1 LIFIVRFLF
10 NDMKYLRICC
20 WSISMLFC
28 ASQASDASHLRAGEI
43 TVERISCNG
52 LTFRITITVYTDTG
66 SSVRFSNDGVGVL
79 SFGDGTFINPPQ
91 REHTVPPGVGPG
103 IGLVK
108 YVAPPHTFPGPGRYT
123 ITYKESYRNQEI
135 INIARPEGTDFFLET
150 VIIIDPFIGCDN
162 SPQLRVPPINRGCTG
177 KAWYHNPGAY
187 DPDDGDLLTYELVA
201 PKQDRGVPVNNYR
214 DPNASEFYDRI
225 GANYATANEDGT
237 GPPTFSIDSVGGTIL
252 WDSPGAPGEYNIAFR
267 IIQWRRI
274 GGVFRQIGYVT
285 RDMQIIIEDCRNER
299 PELTVPQ
306 DICVE
311 AGTTINETIF
321 GNDPDALDEL
331 KIEAFSD
338 VFELGSSPATYT
350 PNPAVFQKPPRPARL
365 SFSWATTCA
374 HIKEQPYQV
383 VFQVSDKSTGGP
395 TLVQFKTWRIR
406 VIGPKPVWKSAVVD
420 IATRSARLEW
430 EPYRCAGSAST
441 MEVWR
446 RVDSYGAEVGPCTTG
461 MPESFGYTKIA
472 TVPIGTTRYTN
483 GGLASGA
490 KYCYRLVAVFP
501 LPRGGESVVSQ
512 EICLPPFRAD
522 RAVITHATVD
532 RTDERLGQ
540 VTVRWR
546 SPFDIDKASFPPP
559 YRYKVYRAEG
569 FGGNVR
575 LAEAFPGTRPD
586 TVWVDTGLNTRDI
599 VYNYRVLGFDSNGA
613 RIDSSAVASTVRLE
627 IRPKFREL
635 ELRWAANVPW
645 SNNTFDHPTHTVYR
659 GPAGATEAQLAK
671 VADVNVNQGGFVF
684 RDENLDESQ
693 AYCYRVE
700 ARGSYGNPRIPAPLV
715 NFSQIS
721 CAQAAI
727 PEPPCKPIFATKLP
741 ALDCDEYRATSSCV
755 DKRGAYSNTLNW
767 RRPDPACAENIKGY
781 YVYFADKI
789 GNEFTKIK
797 DPITGQDIFVTDTV
811 FVHANLES
819 FAGCYKISAVDGA
832 GNEGE
837 LSDEVCFDNCPYYE
851 LPNVFTPNG
860 DKCNDVFSAY
870 STRNIGEGGVSEC
883 EQTALSQDQVLDL
896 QKRCARF
903 VERVVFTVYNRW
915 GTEVYHYE
923 SGGPRTIFGESDI
936 YIDWDGRDNNR
947 GELST
952 GIYYYKAQVTFDV
965 VDPSR
970 QNSTI
975 KGWVQLIR

>member
-1 LIFIVRFLF
+1 
-10 NDMKYLRICC
+10 MKYLKIGG
-20 WSISMLFC
+20 WLVSMLIGM
-28 ASQASDASHLRAGEI
+28 SQELYATHLRAGEI
-43 TVERISCNG
+43 TVERVSCNG
-52 LTFRITITVYTDTG
+52 LTFRITITAYTNLG
-66 SSVRFSNDGVGVL
+66 STVKFSDGTL
-79 SFGDGTFINPPQ
+79 SFGDGTSIQTP
-91 REHTVPPGVGPG
+91 TVENIIRPELGSG
-103 IGLVK
+103 IGFVQF
-108 YVAPPHTFPGPGRYT
+108 VAPPHTFPGPGRYT
-123 ITYKESYRNQEI
+123 ITYKERNRNAGILNMSNSVNTQ
-135 INIARPEGTDFFLET
+135 FFLET

-162 SPQLRVPPINRGCTG
+162 SPRLLVPPIDKGCTG
-177 KAWYHNPGAY
+177 KAWFHNPGAF
-187 DPDDGDLLTYELVA
+187 DPDGDSLSYEFTD
-201 PKQDRGVPVNNYR
+201 PKQDRNVPVNNYR
-214 DPNASEFYDRI
+214 DPNAREFYDRI
-225 GANYATANEDGT
+225 GASYPTANEDGT
-237 GPPTFSIDSVGGTIL
+237 GPPTFSIDPLTGTIL

-267 IIQWRRI
+267 IIQWRKV
-274 GGVFRQIGYVT
+274 GGVPRQIGYVT
-285 RDMQIIIEDCRNER
+285 RDMQVIIEDCKNER

-331 KIEAFSD
+331 KIEAFSE
-338 VFELGSSPATYT
+338 VFQLSPSPATYT
-350 PNPAVFQKPPRPARL
+350 PNPAVFQRPPRPARL

-383 VFQVSDKSTGGP
+383 VFKVSDKSTGGP

-446 RVDSYGAEVGPCTTG
+446 RVDSYGAGVGPCTTG

-721 CAQAAI
+721 CAQ
-727 PEPPCKPIFATKLP
+727 PNDNQPPCEVSFLPPKPEDI
-741 ALDCDEYRATSSCV
+741 DCNKYFETTGCNTAVSF
-755 DKRGAYSNTLNW
+755 SNTLNW
-767 RRPDPACAENIKGY
+767 RRPSDPACQIDISSYSIY
-781 YVYFADKI
+781 YSPQV
-789 GNEFTKIK
+789 GGEFKKLDVVVK
-797 DPITGQDIFVTDTV
+797 DTF
-811 FVHANLES
+811 FVHSNNLTS
-819 FAGCYKISAVDGA
+819 FAGCYKITAVDRA
-832 GNEGE
+832 GNESD
-837 LSDEVCFDNCPYYE
+837 LSEEVCFDNCPYYE

-870 STRNIGEGGVSEC
+870 STRNIGEGGASDC
-883 EQTALSQDQVLDL
+883 ERERGLLLSPGQVLDL

-903 VERVVFTVYNRW
+903 VRSVVFTVYNRW
-915 GTEVYHYE
+915 GTEVYQYE
-923 SGGPRTIFGESDI
+923 SGGERGI
-936 YIDWDGRDNNR
+936 YIDWDGKDNSRRD
-947 GELST
+947 LST
-952 GIYYYKAQVTFDV
+952 GVYYYEAQVSFNV
-965 VDPSR
+965 VDPAKA
-970 QNSTI
+970 NKLI